1 MKKFFQSYE
10 NILLLLALLVL
21 ASIIMSSNIK
31 ERGPSNVLERTALTI
46 ASPLQKLVTST
57 IRKSTQLWDRY
68 IDLTFTAAENKNLK
82 KKLEEES
89 FKNNLLYEE
98 LKKFRRVKKLQ
109 TNHPL
114 GNAKVVV
121 ADVIGWD
128 STNVSQ
134 TLIINKGKE
143 SGVHENMVV
152 MNNRGLIGRVVEA
165 SGTSS
170 RVLMITDSR
179 SAVDAYLQESRDRCI
194 IVGQNKRWCLI
205 RFLPLDAKVKEG
217 DMIISS
223 GLGGVFPKGLPLGTI
238 SKLKKGSGRLF
249 YNARLTTAAELK
261 QIEEVLVITT
271 LEPEK
276 KEDKDTKKKKPREK
290 RGRRR

>member
-1 MKKFFQSYE
+1 MKKLFQSYE
-10 NILLLLALLVL
+10 NILLLLALLVF

-31 ERGPSNVLERTALTI
+31 ERGPSNFLERTALTI
-46 ASPLQKLVTST
+46 ASPLQKMVTSA
-57 IRKSTQLWDRY
+57 IRGSAQSWKRY
-68 IDLTFTAAENKNLK
+68 IDLTHTAVENKNLK
-82 KKLEEES
+82 KMVEEER

-109 TNHPL
+109 SNHPVS
-114 GNAKVVV
+114 NAKVVV

-134 TLIINKGKE
+134 TLIINKGAE
-143 SGVHENMVV
+143 SGVQENMVV
-152 MNNRGLIGRVVEA
+152 MNNQGLIGRVVEA

-194 IVGQNKRWCLI
+194 IVGQNKRWCMV

-217 DMIISS
+217 DMVISS
-223 GLGGVFPKGLPLGTI
+223 GLGGVYPKGLPLGTI
-238 SKLKKGSGRLF
+238 AKLESGSGRLF
-249 YNARLTTAAELK
+249 YKARVATAAELK
-261 QIEEVLVITT
+261 QLEEVLVITN
-271 LEPEK
+271 LNPESEIPK
-276 KEDKDTKKKKPREK
+276 KAEKPRKKKGKK
-290 RGRRR
+290 R